1 MKKTVIKTPDNQP
14 IDQQMMRVFAQLK
27 DLMNRAEKPKHRKK
41 IAAEMTA
48 FHKWLDEYHPADPKI
63 EVSAVENKV

>member
-1 MKKTVIKTPDNQP
+1 MHPSQRRNPARHCRSLPLALQ
-14 IDQQMMRVFAQLK
+14 RRQLK
-27 DLMNRAEKPKHRKK
+27 DLMNQAEKPKGRKK